1 VTNVQRMNKKQIFID
16 KFIYKYFIQI
26 VGTV

>member
-1 VTNVQRMNKKQIFID
+1 MNKKQIFID